1 MLKAHGALLPFNSLS
16 IDLNQALKSWIVLA
30 FGPGNDPIKPALHA
44 SITDFVLETRNIGAT
59 MAGSSSRDLI
69 EANFV
74 SSLMIKMD
82 AHLRL
87 PNINLQEILL
97 YLCLFAIILFY
108 KPEEIY

>member
-1 MLKAHGALLPFNSLS
+1 MTPAIAPRRISNAVETAGGGVGLMMTLS
-16 IDLNQALKSWIVLA
+16 FFFW
-30 FGPGNDPIKPALHA
+30 G
-44 SITDFVLETRNIGAT
+44 
-59 MAGSSSRDLI
+59 
-69 EANFV
+69 FV

-82 AHLRL
+82 THLRL